1 MITTLLTL
9 FIYVR
14 RIMGTPLLALTCTWI
29 LTYLK
34 YSIFGSDS
42 IYVLS
47 YYDIDPAQYCL

>member
-42 IYVLS
+42 TYVLS